1 VEVNEMIS
9 SGLLELYVMGE
20 TNAEETQLV
29 QSMAAKHPQIA
40 SEIAA
45 IEEAMESYALANAV
59 SPSSNVKEK
68 LFSQL
73 NITKVQDNTA
83 KVLPIQNTPVRTISS
98 AWKTA
103 AAAAV
108 VLFVGSA
115 VFNGIMYNKFNS
127 AKDEL
132 AKTQQQLNDA
142 KLAND
147 EMANNMQVVQNKNAE
162 YVKLAGLP
170 ASPNAVAKIYWVKN
184 TEDVY
189 VDPSNLPDAPQGM
202 EYQLWAIVDGK
213 PVDGGMINSQKKTSI
228 QKMKSFGR
236 AEAFA
241 ITLETKG
248 GNPTPKGEMYVM
260 GKL

>member
-29 QSMAAKHPQIA
+29 QSMAAKHTQIA

-45 IEEAMESYALANAV
+45 IEEAMESYATANAV
-59 SPSSNVKEK
+59 SPSSTVKEK

-73 NITKVQDNTA
+73 NINVEDNKA
-83 KVLPIQNTPVRTISS
+83 KVVAIENTPVRSISS

-127 AKDEL
+127 VKDEL

-162 YVKLAGLP
+162 YVKLAGMP

-184 TEDVY
+184 TQDVY
-189 VDPSNLPDAPQGM
+189 VDPSNLPNAPQGM

-213 PVDGGMINSQKKTSI
+213 AVDGGMINAQKKTSI

>member
-1 VEVNEMIS
+1 MIS
-9 SGLLELYVMGE
+9 SGLLELYVMGQ
-20 TNAEETQLV
+20 TNAEEMQLV
-29 QSMAAKHPQIA
+29 QSMAAQYPQIA
-40 SEIAA
+40 KELNA
-45 IEEAMESYALANAV
+45 IEVAMESYAQAHAIK
-59 SPSSNVKEK
+59 PSTTIKDKIFAQINSNE
-68 LFSQL
+68 
-73 NITKVQDNTA
+73 TKV
-83 KVLPIQNTPVRTISS
+83 VPITIAPVKSISS

-115 VFNGIMYNKFNS
+115 IFNGIMYNKFNN

-132 AKTQQQLNDA
+132 VKTKQQLNDA
-142 KLAND
+142 NAANT
-147 EMANNMQVVQNKNAE
+147 EMVNSMKVVQDKNAVN
-162 YVKLAGLP
+162 VKLGGLQAAP
-170 ASPNAVAKIYWVKN
+170 DAVAKIYWVKN
-184 TEDVY
+184 TNDVY

-248 GNPTPKGEMYVM
+248 GNPTPKGTMYVM